1 MTEERKERIER
12 REARTGIK
20 SLFTRKRE
28 AEEKKRKEAELK
40 EQQNIDA
47 SQKEVN
53 IFNKQVYIIA
63 GVVAVLGAVG
73 IYFLTKK
80 K

>member
-1 MTEERKERIER
+1 MTEERKERIDR
-12 REARTGIK
+12 RKTRGIMGF
-20 SLFTRKRE
+20 FTRQKE
-28 AEEKKRKEAELK
+28 AQEKKRKEAELK
-40 EQQNIDA
+40 EQQKINA
-47 SQKEVN
+47 SKIEVD
-53 IFNKQVYIIA
+53 IFNRQVYIIA

>member
-1 MTEERKERIER
+1 M
-12 REARTGIK
+12 GF
-20 SLFTRKRE
+20 FTRQKE
-28 AEEKKRKEAELK
+28 AQEKKRKEAELK
-40 EQQNIDA
+40 EQQKIDA

>member
-1 MTEERKERIER
+1 MREERQERIDR
-12 REARTGIK
+12 RKSRGIMGF
-20 SLFTRKRE
+20 FTRQKE
-28 AEEKKRKEAELK
+28 AQEKK
-40 EQQNIDA
+40 QQKIDA
-47 SQKEVN
+47 SKQEVD
-53 IFNKQVYIIA
+53 IFNRQVYIIA

>member
-1 MTEERKERIER
+1 MTEERKERIDR
-12 REARTGIK
+12 RKTRGIMGF
-20 SLFTRKRE
+20 FTRQKE
-28 AEEKKRKEAELK
+28 AQEKKRKEAELK
-40 EQQNIDA
+40 EQQKIEA
-47 SQKEVN
+47 SQKEVD
-53 IFNKQVYIIA
+53 IFNRQVYIIA

>member
-1 MTEERKERIER
+1 MREERQERIDR
-12 REARTGIK
+12 RKSRGIMGFFK
-20 SLFTRKRE
+20 KHKE
-28 AEEKKRKEAELK
+28 IAEEKQELR
-40 EQQNIDA
+40 EQEKIEA
-47 SQKEVN
+47 SQKEVD
-53 IFNKQVYIIA
+53 IFNRQVYIIA